1 MAYASFLNVL
11 SVSFVI
17 LILYFFFVNLNLN
30 SFLSKTNLLGC
41 LISFVVSGLIS
52 SFVLNNFKYSK
63 YFIIR
68 ILQRFVIYTILFTVI
83 GYIFGGYVYCDNGDD
98 NTSPTS
104 GGSENMSADYN
115 TNNNEIASITTTNE
129 GNNGK
134 YVIKVDKDIANK
146 DMESSVKV
154 AKVLGTEFAPNFG
167 AAAAAGSAASAT
179 IRATAG
185 MPIPQRVGLVAGS
198 AFVTATSTQLG
209 LKAGTALFNQSS
221 ISDITKNIKPTDV
234 DNGPSPDSSFINCVC
249 LHNRKR

>member
-104 GGSENMSADYN
+104 GGSENMSADDN
-115 TNNNEIASITTTNE
+115 TNTNTNTNNNNNEIASITTTNE
-129 GNNGK
+129 GNNDK
-134 YVIKVDKDIANK
+134 YVIKIDKDIANK
-146 DMESSVKV
+146 AMESSVKV
-154 AKVLGTEFAPNFG
+154 AKVLGT
-167 AAAAAGSAASAT
+167 
-179 IRATAG
+179 
-185 MPIPQRVGLVAGS
+185 
-198 AFVTATSTQLG
+198 
-209 LKAGTALFNQSS
+209 
-221 ISDITKNIKPTDV
+221 
-234 DNGPSPDSSFINCVC
+234 
-249 LHNRKR
+249 